1 MVNRNSTATLRSK
14 ASSKKLF
21 ILLLRQV
28 KPYWKAF
35 TVGIF
40 FMIVLAL
47 TEAGIPALLKP
58 VLDGTFVDKDQ
69 SYLVWAPLGIVIL
82 FSIRGA
88 SNLIKQI
95 AFAQVSTRVVY
106 DLRKKM
112 FLHLLT
118 LPTNFY
124 DSHAT
129 GNILSKLTYDVN
141 QVTSAGTQVI
151 TVAVKDSVTVIALIG
166 YIFWLDWQL
175 ALFVFILLPIVSI
188 VAIIVGRRLRII
200 SRSLQVKF
208 GELTHALEESLRGH
222 KSVKIFNGQA
232 FEFNR
237 FEKVS
242 NWVRRLQMK
251 YEIAGGVSVPIVEM
265 IGAFTMAIVLYI
277 GTTKAGSS
285 EFTVGSF
292 VAFFTALGLLISPI
306 KRLTKINDPLQRGL
320 AAAESIFG
328 LLEVPSEENSGNKEW
343 NNSNSEIKF
352 DKVSFRYP
360 NAKENALNDISIKI
374 DSGSTVALVGASGG
388 GKSTLANLIPR
399 LYNPS
404 TGKILIDGIDVQDF
418 SLESLRENI
427 ALVSQDVILFNGDV
441 TSNIAY
447 GLTPSPKQSEIEKAA
462 RDAYAHD
469 FIQQLPE
476 KYDSLIGEN
485 GIRLSGGQRQRIAIA
500 RALLK
505 NSRIL
510 ILDEATSALDTQSE
524 RYVKAALEKLRIGR
538 TTFIIAHRL
547 STVEAADLILVIEQ
561 GTIIEKGTHSEL
573 LEKGGIYHN
582 LYQTGLNEEL

>member
-1 MVNRNSTATLRSK
+1 MANPTSQTTLRST

-21 ILLLRQV
+21 VLLLKQV

-35 TVGIF
+35 TIGIL
-40 FMIVLAL
+40 FMVILAL

-58 VLDGTFVDKDQ
+58 VLDGTFIEKDA
-69 SYLVWAPLGIVIL
+69 SYLIWAPLGIVIL
-82 FSIRGA
+82 FAIRGL
-88 SNLIKQI
+88 SNLIKQL

-118 LPTNFY
+118 LSTNFY

-175 ALFVFILLPIVSI
+175 ALFVLILIPIVSI
-188 VAIIVGRRLRII
+188 VAIIVGRRLRKI

-222 KSVKIFNGQA
+222 KSVKIFNGQE
-232 FEFNR
+232 FEYTR
-237 FEKVS
+237 FEKIS

-277 GTTKAGSS
+277 GTSRAGDS

-328 LLEVPSEENSGNKEW
+328 LLEVPREIDDGKALWENPKGTISFRNV
-343 NNSNSEIKF
+343 N
-352 DKVSFRYP
+352 FRYP
-360 NAKENALNDISIKI
+360 NAKENALNDININI
-374 DSGSTVALVGASGG
+374 NAGSTIALVGASGG

-399 LYNPS
+399 LYNPTS
-404 TGKILIDGIDVQDF
+404 GQIIIDGIDIQDL
-418 SLESLRENI
+418 SLTSLRENI

-441 TSNIAY
+441 TTNIAY
-447 GLTPSPKQSEIEKAA
+447 GLMPYPSKKEIEKAA
-462 RDAYAHD
+462 KDAFAHD
-469 FIQQLPE
+469 FIQELPD
-476 KYDSLIGEN
+476 KYESLIGEN

-505 NSRIL
+505 DAQIL

-524 RYVKAALEKLRIGR
+524 RYVKAALEQLRKGR

-547 STVEAADLILVIEQ
+547 STVETADLILVIDQ
-561 GTIIEKGTHSEL
+561 GMVIEKGTHLEL
-573 LEKGGIYHN
+573 LQEKGTYHN
-582 LYQTGLNEEL
+582 LYQTGFNEES